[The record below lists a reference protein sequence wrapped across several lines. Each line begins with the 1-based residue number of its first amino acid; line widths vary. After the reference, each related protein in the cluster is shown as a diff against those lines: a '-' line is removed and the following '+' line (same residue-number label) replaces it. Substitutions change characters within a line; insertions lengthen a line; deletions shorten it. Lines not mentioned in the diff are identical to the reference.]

1 MPANLHQRAIALLCV
16 VSLFLTSCYSLQPVT
31 IPSGQTPPSLPDL
44 KVGDT
49 VVVTTR
55 AGGSKK
61 FAFEVDAIEPDAL
74 VGHDVRVPYVDMT
87 TLGVKQLRKG
97 ATTVLIVGV
106 VLTVLGIVAYSQAS
120 ESFEDVFDGPY

>member
-1 MPANLHQRAIALLCV
+1 
-16 VSLFLTSCYSLQPVT
+16 
-31 IPSGQTPPSLPDL
+31 
-44 KVGDT
+44 
-49 VVVTTR
+49 
-55 AGGSKK
+55 
-61 FAFEVDAIEPDAL
+61 
-74 VGHDVRVPYVDMT
+74 MT